1 MGAIRLFQQY
11 IGEVLTIYYNIT
23 YYIILY
29 GGCAQSITLLHMSL
43 DVDSVVLGFTLM
55 TCQHSR
61 GSILNPVVPPQ
72 DPSEHLLCNSTVASQ
87 PTVFHVPFEYF
98 MGVCIFLC

>member
-1 MGAIRLFQQY
+1 MLNS
-11 IGEVLTIYYNIT
+11 NIPFGK
-23 YYIILY
+23 LPM
-29 GGCAQSITLLHMSL
+29 AMSL

-98 MGVCIFLC
+98 MGVSIFLC